1 MLTELRHTMR
11 PDIEVSRSVAA
22 ASSTSHLAKER
33 ATRGTI
39 HGSLSTKRRP
49 AFPRTISS
57 LAGTFV
63 VRPGVKSISLKLS
76 EADAP
81 VSKTFAR

>member
-1 MLTELRHTMR
+1 MLAELQHTMQ

-33 ATRGTI
+33 DSGNNTWLTVNKTSSSI
-39 HGSLSTKRRP
+39 
-49 AFPRTISS
+49 PRTISS

>member
-1 MLTELRHTMR
+1 MLAELRHTMR

-22 ASSTSHLAKER
+22 ASSTSHLAKEGDSKNN
-33 ATRGTI
+33 TWLTVNKTSSSI
-39 HGSLSTKRRP
+39 
-49 AFPRTISS
+49 PRTISS
-57 LAGTFV
+57 LAGTFA